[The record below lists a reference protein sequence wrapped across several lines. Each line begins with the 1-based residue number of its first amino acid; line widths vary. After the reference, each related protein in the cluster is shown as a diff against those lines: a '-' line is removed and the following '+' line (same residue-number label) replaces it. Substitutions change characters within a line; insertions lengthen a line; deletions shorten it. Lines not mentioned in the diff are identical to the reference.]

1 MLFLTETS
9 APVTDGG
16 TTEVVKEAAFNLS
29 QHIHDNI
36 WAYGAA
42 LVVTLVV
49 IGVIFL
55 RNADKRAEKKLRKMK
70 K

>member
-1 MLFLTETS
+1 MLILTETS
-9 APVTDGG
+9 APVVDGG
-16 TTEVVKEAAFNLS
+16 TAGVAKEAFNLS

>member
-9 APVTDGG
+9 APVVDGG
-16 TTEVVKEAAFNLS
+16 TTEVAKEAFNLS
-29 QHIHDNI
+29 QHIHDNA
-36 WAYGAA
+36 WAYGFVV
-42 LVVTLVV
+42 LVAVIT

-55 RNADKRAEKKLRKMK
+55 RKMDKRADKKLRKMK